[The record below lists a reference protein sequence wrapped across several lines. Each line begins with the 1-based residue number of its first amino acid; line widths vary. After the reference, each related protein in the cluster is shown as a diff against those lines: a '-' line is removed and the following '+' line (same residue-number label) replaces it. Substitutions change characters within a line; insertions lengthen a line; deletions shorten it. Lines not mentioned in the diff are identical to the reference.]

1 MAMLK
6 LVITRQWTLENFK
19 PLITL
24 IPFNCINEWMNDE
37 VSVEYS
43 TLNPFY
49 WSKTEAKTGCF
60 TFIFFIKKIPSVR
73 FFSSYTPTEYKKRNK
88 KRIVKYDVL
97 IHCQFSINFTL
108 SVFFIMEVDC
118 LVLIKTI
125 N

>member
-60 TFIFFIKKIPSVR
+60 LFFLLKKFHQSDFSVATLLLNIKREIKKG
-73 FFSSYTPTEYKKRNK
+73 
-88 KRIVKYDVL
+88 
-97 IHCQFSINFTL
+97 
-108 SVFFIMEVDC
+108 
-118 LVLIKTI
+118 
-125 N
+125 